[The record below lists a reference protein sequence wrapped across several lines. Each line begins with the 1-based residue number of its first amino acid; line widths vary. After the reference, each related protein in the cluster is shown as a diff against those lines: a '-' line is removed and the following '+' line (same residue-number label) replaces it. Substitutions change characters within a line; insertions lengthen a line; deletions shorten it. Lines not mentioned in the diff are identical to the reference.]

1 MENQTSVYSIII
13 YYKFK
18 AMRKPFYFT
27 VCFIITSVILA
38 ASCTQKA
45 EPEAFSLL
53 AENRIE
59 PLAITWKKNN
69 IDTPI
74 SIKFVPPII
83 KFEDIPDY
91 HEEPIRPAYPI
102 EKEEEPKEKK
112 PYVIVEQMPEFP
124 GGQEAMKEYIY
135 SNLHYPSTLVEM
147 GIEGRVTLRFTVTKE
162 GDIKDILVIRGV
174 EKDMDREAIRVVDCM
189 PKWEPGKQ
197 NGEAVDVYFTLPIVF
212 RIPK

>member
-1 MENQTSVYSIII
+1 M
-13 YYKFK
+13 
-18 AMRKPFYFT
+18 
-27 VCFIITSVILA
+27 ILTT
-38 ASCTQKA
+38 SCTDKT

-59 PLAITWKKNN
+59 PLAKHIEGNN
-69 IDTPI
+69 TDSMASLDEILYHMKHNPATIIDPKM
-74 SIKFVPPII
+74 SIEFVPPTI
-83 KFEDIPDY
+83 EPDIDPDTPNPKEY
-91 HEEPIRPAYPI
+91 EEVVIQ
-102 EKEEEPKEKK
+102 KEKK
-112 PYVIVEQMPEFP
+112 PYITVEQMPEFP
-124 GGQEAMKEYIY
+124 GGQEAMNEYIY

-174 EKDMDREAIRVVDCM
+174 EKDMDREAIRVVDCI